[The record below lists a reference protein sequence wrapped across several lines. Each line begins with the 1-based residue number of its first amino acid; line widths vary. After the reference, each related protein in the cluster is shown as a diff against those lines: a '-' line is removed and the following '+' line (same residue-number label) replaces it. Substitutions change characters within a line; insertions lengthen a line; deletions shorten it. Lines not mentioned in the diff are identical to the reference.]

1 MPADK
6 HAAQAYGAGN
16 FMALG
21 LVLQQ
26 ALIISTLVFL
36 AIMAL
41 WSQAGPIL
49 LAAGEQALEVTL
61 ALVKCACVTAE
72 TSSCFSLV
80 QCYHTLHI
88 SMCGLAQGPTTPSVN
103 SFNRTNR

>member
-1 MPADK
+1 MQNATPGHK

-36 AIMAL
+36 AILAL

-49 LAAGEQALEVTL
+49 LAAGEQALEIFL
-61 ALVKCACVTAE
+61 ALVIYMRDRQKQLLLQ
-72 TSSCFSLV
+72 S
-80 QCYHTLHI
+80 
-88 SMCGLAQGPTTPSVN
+88 
-103 SFNRTNR
+103 

>member
-1 MPADK
+1 MQTPASE

-36 AIMAL
+36 AILAL
-41 WSQAGPIL
+41 WSQAGLIL
-49 LAAGEQALEVTL
+49 LAAGEPDLGGYFGTCEVY
-61 ALVKCACVTAE
+61 A
-72 TSSCFSLV
+72 
-80 QCYHTLHI
+80 
-88 SMCGLAQGPTTPSVN
+88 
-103 SFNRTNR
+103 